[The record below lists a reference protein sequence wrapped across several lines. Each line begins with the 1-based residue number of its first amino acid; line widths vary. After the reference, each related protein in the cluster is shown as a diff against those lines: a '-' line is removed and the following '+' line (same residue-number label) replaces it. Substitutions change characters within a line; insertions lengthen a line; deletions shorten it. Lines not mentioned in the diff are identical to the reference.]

1 VPPVYNRR
9 RIIRRSQSGATLFV
23 IVVAMLIL
31 DIGCGKKK
39 QEPGAIGLDRQP
51 GSAADVLCE
60 LAHFPWPLRDNCADR
75 IYLSHFLEHQP
86 DILRAMAEVH
96 RLAKPGAEVMAV
108 TPHYTSL
115 DSYTDPT
122 HVHHLGF
129 HAFDYFEKQSFADFT
144 YNAGGFRIL
153 ERRLTFGGNFLLDN
167 LGRLIAAIS
176 VDFYEKHC
184 AWIFPARN
192 IHCRLTVVK

>member
-1 VPPVYNRR
+1 MTA
-9 RIIRRSQSGATLFV
+9 I
-23 IVVAMLIL
+23 

-39 QEPGAIGLDRQP
+39 QEAGAIGLDRQP

-60 LAHFPWPLRDNCADR
+60 LTQFPWPLRDGCAER

-86 DILRAMAEVH
+86 DILCAMAEVH
-96 RLAKPGAEVMAV
+96 RIARPGAEVIAV
-108 TPHYTSL
+108 TPHYSSPE
-115 DSYTDPT
+115 SYTDPT
-122 HVHHLGF
+122 HVHHLGL
-129 HAFDYFEKQSFADFT
+129 HSFDYFTGDVFENLT

-153 ERRLTFGGNFLLDN
+153 ERRLTFGGNLLFDA

-176 VDFYEKHC
+176 SDFYEKHF

-192 IHCRLTVVK
+192 IVCRMQVIK